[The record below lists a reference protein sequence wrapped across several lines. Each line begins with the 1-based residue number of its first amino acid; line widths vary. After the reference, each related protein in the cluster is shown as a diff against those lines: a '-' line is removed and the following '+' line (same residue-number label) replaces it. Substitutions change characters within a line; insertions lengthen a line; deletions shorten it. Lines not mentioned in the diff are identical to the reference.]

1 MNLPRLILLRL
12 PAALAFLFVLQFAF
26 VRPADAQMDLIY
38 VQSYRT
44 VFDYTPP
51 SLIVETAARQLSNAA
66 SDADQLP
73 ELTAADRRAEAREL
87 LLQYSA
93 QTNETDWKTD
103 LLYTGMAAWLGE
115 TDRAAEILDKRVA
128 VLPAGQNDE
137 AYNAVSLARAVLFRD
152 AGKPEEARKQF
163 NNMLRLSA
171 DDRSATYEKRRLHL
185 LAAKQELELKAHD
198 AALAHLRQVTAWFRL
213 DSIENPRDLLE
224 PTPATDKKPLPSH
237 PADRLQYTE
246 ALCLEAELHLSLFYR
261 ETHDVRNLLRAD
273 HLYRRA
279 LMHFEDLRH
288 SAHGATLF
296 PLLQELGNILFVRAL
311 GASYM
316 AFQETGLEEHAHEVF
331 RIAELRKQFNFWRG
345 ALLTMPFS
353 AHRLLSQTL
362 QTWQQSAV
370 DASRAAFD
378 SPNGNIDANLQQK
391 WDRAQ
396 DELRQSP
403 RRARIF
409 TRKSPPSISAVLK
422 SLADSTLFLHY
433 SICEQQ
439 LYTARFFRG
448 EFSLHRSRVTQK
460 LRDNIVTA
468 YESMRTG
475 RSDDLPDALQFLF
488 QSLLAQH
495 LRAENTF
502 MQHLVVSPDS
512 TLFSIPFEALAARA
526 DVRRGKPGDFT
537 RYDYTARH
545 LSVEYAY
552 CAADLLQ
559 DEQQAARKD
568 GNAIVVSPLSE
579 EPTDCDGISAEARR
593 KQVTAKLGTYARLHM
608 FNAAGE
614 NYPLRYAER
623 ELQALRDQ
631 LEEEDADLSEF
642 INCDASR
649 EHLAPQQDE
658 DVSLAAW
665 LTHLNYCPG
674 APEFSGLLLAPDNS
688 DSSGFLHLSQ
698 FADYSPDAEIL
709 VLPYCDLRNG
719 ELVDAVSAAAMLS
732 NTGTR
737 EHGYTAFSLWT
748 ASTSFSFEFLQ
759 AFARAAE
766 NPSGTAVELQNL
778 RQKFI
783 DQERLAHPL
792 RWARLVL
799 YRY

>member
-1 MNLPRLILLRL
+1 MILHRL

-26 VRPADAQMDLIY
+26 VRPAGAQMDLIY

-51 SLIVETAARQLSNAA
+51 SLIVETAARQVNNTAK
-66 SDADQLP
+66 DADKLP
-73 ELTAADRRAEAREL
+73 ELAAADRRAEAHEL
-87 LLQYSA
+87 LSQHSA
-93 QTNETDWKTD
+93 QNIETDWKTD

-115 TDRAAEILDKRVA
+115 SSRAADILDKRLA
-128 VLPAGQNDE
+128 AWPAGQNDE
-137 AYNAVSLARAVLFRD
+137 AYNTVSLARAVLYRD

-163 NNMLRLSA
+163 NTMLRLSA
-171 DDRSATYEKRRLHL
+171 DDRSVTYEKRRLHL

-198 AALAHLRQVTAWFRL
+198 AALGHLRQVTAWFRT

-224 PTPATDKKPLPSH
+224 PTPASDKKPLPSH

-279 LMHFEDLRH
+279 LTHFEDLRR
-288 SAHGATLF
+288 SVHGTALF

-345 ALLTMPFS
+345 AMLTMPLS
-353 AHRLLSQTL
+353 EQRLLAQAV
-362 QTWQQSAV
+362 QTWQKSAV
-370 DASRAAFD
+370 EVSRAAFG
-378 SPNGNIDANLQQK
+378 SPNGTIDADLQQK

-396 DELRQSP
+396 DELQQSP
-403 RRARIF
+403 RYARIF
-409 TRKSPPSISAVLK
+409 SRKTPPSISAVLK

-460 LRDNIVTA
+460 LRDNILTA

-475 RSDDLPDALQFLF
+475 RSDDLPDALRFLF

-502 MQHLVVSPDS
+502 MRHLVVSPDS

-537 RYDYTARH
+537 RYDYTSRH

-552 CAADLLQ
+552 CAADLMRE
-559 DEQQAARKD
+559 EQAGDGRGGAMLAA
-568 GNAIVVSPLSE
+568 PLIE

-593 KQVTAKLGTYARLHM
+593 QQLTAKFGKHARLHM
-608 FNAAGE
+608 FNSAGE
-614 NYPLRYAER
+614 IYPLRYTER

-631 LEEEDADLSEF
+631 LEEDDTDFSEF

-649 EHLAPQQDE
+649 EQLAQQQDKS
-658 DVSLAAW
+658 VSLAAW

-674 APEFSGLLLAPDNS
+674 APEYSGLLVAPDNS
-688 DSSGFLHLSQ
+688 DSSGFLPLCQ
-698 FADYSPDAEIL
+698 FSRHSPAADIL

-732 NTGTR
+732 NTCTR

-759 AFARAAE
+759 AFAHAAE
-766 NPSGTAVELQNL
+766 RPSGTAVGLQSL
-778 RQKFI
+778 RRKFI